1 MKSRQNFIKI
11 LVIVFAIFAILKNPK
26 KLQLKEQTA
35 PKYEFIDE
43 IKNTLDFITT
53 DHRPNLSNNQ
63 NSPLLK
69 VEQDQQIKDTKQGNL
84 ATQKTLN
91 TKAPKDVIK
100 GNIGLPTS
108 SSLNPDIA
116 NIPPPEIKG
125 DPTSKNEIAKTWV
138 EDKIMVITDN
148 LLHTEQG
155 RTLLEKFLTNS
166 APETTPLIKEQ
177 KGKELYRNNS
187 VIDINIGQGAIVECG
202 DTVSVNYTT
211 RLVNGQVIENNNDNK
226 QPFIFQVGDK
236 KVIKGLEYAVL
247 GMKENGQRRL
257 VIPPQMGYSKISSYA
272 FAGNE
277 FVTLDVELLN
287 VISNSSYLDNKIRI
301 FNDTADNKNSP
312 LYCSEPV
319 YFNYTLSTGHNKILY
334 KSENPVSF
342 ILGSNNVP
350 PAINKA
356 FSNIKKNSKRT
367 AIIPTNLLRNK
378 KINFLPPDIK
388 IPDQEFVILDI
399 ETLK

>member
-11 LVIVFAIFAILKNPK
+11 LVIVFAIFAILKSPQ
-26 KLQLKEQTA
+26 KLKLKEQAA
-35 PKYEFIDE
+35 PKYEFINE
-43 IKNTLDFITT
+43 VKNTLDFITT
-53 DHRPNLSNNQ
+53 DHRPNLSGDK

-69 VEQDQQIKDTKQGNL
+69 AEQDQQINDSKQGNSPP
-84 ATQKTLN
+84 N
-91 TKAPKDVIK
+91 NSSINNAPKDITRS
-100 GNIGLPTS
+100 IGLPTS
-108 SSLNPDIA
+108 ASPNPDIA
-116 NIPPPEIKG
+116 NIPPLEIKG

-187 VIDINIGQGAIVECG
+187 VIDINIGKGAIVECG

-247 GMKENGQRRL
+247 GMKKNGQRRL
-257 VIPPQMGYSKISSYA
+257 VIPPQMGYSKMSPHA

-277 FVTLDVELLN
+277 FVTLDVELLS
-287 VISNSSYLDNKIRI
+287 VISNSSYLDDKIRI
-301 FNDTADNKNSP
+301 FNNAEDNINSP

-356 FSNIKKNSKRT
+356 FYNIKKDSKRT

-378 KINFLPPDIK
+378 KISFLPSDIK
-388 IPDQEFVILDI
+388 IPDQEFIILDI
-399 ETLK
+399 ETSN

>member
-1 MKSRQNFIKI
+1 MRSRQNFIKI
-11 LVIVFAIFAILKNPK
+11 LVIVFAIFAILKSPQ
-26 KLQLKEQTA
+26 KLKFKEQAA
-35 PKYEFIDE
+35 PKYEFIEE

-53 DHRPNLSNNQ
+53 DHRPNISSNK

-69 VEQDQQIKDTKQGNL
+69 AEQDQQIKDTKQGNL
-84 ATQKTLN
+84 PPNN
-91 TKAPKDVIK
+91 TSITRAPKDALK
-100 GNIGLPTS
+100 RSIGLPVSVS
-108 SSLNPDIA
+108 SNPDIA
-116 NIPPPEIKG
+116 NIPPPEIKN
-125 DPTSKNEIAKTWV
+125 DPISKNEIAKTWV

-155 RTLLEKFLTNS
+155 RNLLEKFLNNN

-177 KGKELYRNNS
+177 KSKELYRNNS
-187 VIDINIGQGAIVECG
+187 VIDINIGKGAIVECG

-257 VIPPQMGYSKISSYA
+257 VIPPQMGYSKMSSHA

-277 FVTLDVELLN
+277 FVTLDVELIN
-287 VISNSSYLDNKIRI
+287 VISNSSYLDDKIRI
-301 FNDTADNKNSP
+301 FSNTEDNKNSP

-319 YFNYTLSTGHNKILY
+319 YFNYTLSTGQNKILY
-334 KSENPVSF
+334 KSKDPASF
-342 ILGSNNVP
+342 VLGSNNVP

-378 KINFLPPDIK
+378 KISFLPPDIK

-399 ETLK
+399 ETTN